1 MPKNLTGAVVTQID
15 AAQKRP
21 VILVELELSSTL
33 RYAAC
38 KSNIT
43 FPTGGNVYTAKAIKV
58 SGINQSLEGQ
68 IQRATIKFDNV
79 SRDMAAYAHN
89 EDFQNKRIVI
99 KRVYL
104 DALGDS
110 QNYNEIFNGYIDKR
124 PQIDRR
130 WLTVSATIGKP
141 LNRKALKICYQ
152 RLCPWVF
159 GGTECNTDGNADL
172 SSLKASGTADSGS
185 TTTLVDDA
193 LTQADDYWNY
203 GRIEITKGSK
213 TYYRK
218 VKDFV
223 SSTHTVTLDI
233 ELPVAVDNTCTYV
246 MYKGCDQTWDTC
258 GANNAWGPSAN
269 NQANF
274 AGCLHIAVPT
284 YPQDATT
291 SLDLSPHSTIP
302 SEVDELYEQYRADE
316 AYYEYG
322 EYIGP
327 SKEQIAGFEN
337 P

>member
-1 MPKNLTGAVVTQID
+1 MPKDLTSAVITQID

-104 DALGDS
+104 DALGSSD
-110 QNYNEIFNGYIDKR
+110 NYNEIFNGYIDKR

-172 SSLKASGTADSGS
+172 DSLKASGTADSGS

-223 SSTHTVTLDI
+223 SSTHTVTLD
-233 ELPVAVDNTCTYV
+233 
-246 MYKGCDQTWDTC
+246 C

-291 SLDLSPHSTIP
+291 SLDLNPHSSTP
-302 SEVDELYEQYRADE
+302 SEVDELYAQYRADE